1 MSPRRPFRLYSAAPH
16 WRRRASRKLPPGC
29 QQSDRPI
36 SLAEGPIHPA
46 ADQPPESLEEW
57 VRRTNGRRTGHD
69 GGLESPVAEVILVG
83 PAIPWADRR
92 IADRH
97 PVRAGSRA
105 EVRRWGAT
113 SGPDLAEELVNV
125 SDEGLG
131 VRLSMFVRRGERF
144 DVTLWG
150 PRAEW
155 CGRGMGVVRWCV
167 IGGPGVFVVGLRLGR
182 RLAGRSIHE
191 LAQLPAPATLV
202 ANGEPSHFGRQ

>member
-1 MSPRRPFRLYSAAPH
+1 M
-16 WRRRASRKLPPGC
+16 
-29 QQSDRPI
+29 
-36 SLAEGPIHPA
+36 
-46 ADQPPESLEEW
+46 
-57 VRRTNGRRTGHD
+57 RRTNGRRPGHD
-69 GGLESPVAEVILVG
+69 GGLEVPAAEVLLLG

-97 PVRAGSRA
+97 PVRPGSRA

-113 SGPDLAEELVNV
+113 SGPDVAEDLVNV

-155 CGRGMGVVRWCV
+155 CGRGMGIVRWCV
-167 IGGPGVFVVGLRLGR
+167 IGGPGEFVVGLQLGR
-182 RLAGRSIHE
+182 RLAAQSLRE
-191 LAQLPAPATLV
+191 QAQLPAPTTRL
-202 ANGEPSHFGRQ
+202 ANGEPSHFGRK